1 MFDQECL
8 GMGES
13 GFGYAAWEKS
23 CDGAYAPCF
32 VSGEA
37 VWSYQNVTFVALD
50 CFASEGCGDGDQ
62 LQNWVRDGVIHSF
75 EIYNY
80 TCRGG
85 PALVR
90 SSHQEKP
97 WSQPFFANEALHY
110 DDRVS
115 PSVYTSSLDEIMRN
129 QPIMDAIPG
138 CVKSEQPKCCRTQEF
153 WRDVEHEV
161 FGGDHTKT
169 RSFFDFGCF
178 DITAASISVWP
189 RKGGV
194 FALSIAAKNAL
205 MKMGLSESSAMIA
218 VLKCRGQI

>member
-1 MFDQECL
+1 MLLLDPDIFDQECL
-8 GMGES
+8 GMGEI
-13 GFGYAAWEKS
+13 GFGYAVWEKS
-23 CDGAYAPCF
+23 CDGAYAPRF

-50 CFASEGCGDGDQ
+50 CLGDGINPD
-62 LQNWVRDGVIHSF
+62 WVREGVIHSY
-75 EIYNY
+75 EIYDY
-80 TCRGG
+80 QCRGH
-85 PALVR
+85 PELVR
-90 SSHQEKP
+90 SSHQEMP
-97 WSQPFFANEALHY
+97 SHFFANEALHY

-115 PSVYTSSLDEIMRN
+115 PSVYTSSLDEIVRN

-169 RSFFDFGCF
+169 RSFFDFGCY

-218 VLKCRGQI
+218 VLKCRGQM